1 MTPQVLRREQLSAAE
16 VADVTALVTR
26 AVQVDEVAPLSE
38 HVLLHLA
45 RGGDTAA
52 RNIVVVDG
60 AQVVGYA
67 HLDVTDPVN
76 GPSAELVV
84 DPAARRRGIGRQL
97 LEELLRQVATTA
109 PVTAT
114 PASAPAALR
123 LWAHGQHPGAL
134 ALAGEF
140 GFHRTRALWQMR
152 RSLYAPLP
160 APRYPPGVT
169 VRTFRTGV
177 DEAAWVAINRRAFV
191 DLPDQG
197 QWTEADL
204 QRREREPWFDPAG
217 FFLAERDEW
226 LLGFHWTKVHGG
238 AEQHAHDRLGEV
250 YVVGVDPAAQ
260 GGGLGTALT
269 LTGLAYLRSLGLGSA
284 MLYVDEDNTAAITVY
299 QRLGFTRWDTDVTFA
314 QVPKTPD
321 APSQPSPSR

>member
-1 MTPQVLRREQLSAAE
+1 MTSQVVRREQLSAAE
-16 VADVTALVTR
+16 VAAVTALVTR

-45 RGGDTAA
+45 HGGDTAA

-60 AQVVGYA
+60 EQVLGYA

-97 LEELLRQVATTA
+97 LAELLRQAATTPPA
-109 PVTAT
+109 PTTPAPAT
-114 PASAPAALR
+114 PTTPAPGLR

-134 ALAGEF
+134 ALAREF
-140 GFHRTRALWQMR
+140 GFHQTRALWQMR

-160 APRYPPGVT
+160 APRYAAGVT

-177 DEAAWVAINRRAFV
+177 DEAAWVAINHRAFV

-217 FFLAERDEW
+217 FFLAERDGR

-238 AEQHAHDRLGEV
+238 AERHAHDRLGEV

-314 QVPKTPD
+314 QL
-321 APSQPSPSR
+321 R